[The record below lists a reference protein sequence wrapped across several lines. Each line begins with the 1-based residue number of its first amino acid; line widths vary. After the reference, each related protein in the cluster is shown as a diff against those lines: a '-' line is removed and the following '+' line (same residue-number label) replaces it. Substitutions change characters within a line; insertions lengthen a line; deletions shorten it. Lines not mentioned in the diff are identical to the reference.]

1 MNAHYDVIIVGGGMV
16 GATLAVALTEQSNI
30 KLALIEAQQA
40 TPISEDDDPEL
51 RVCALTRASEILL
64 KNLNIWPHLIPAR
77 ISAFTDM
84 KVWETAASALHF
96 DSADMG
102 EPSLGHIIENRHLQ
116 QACLARCSQIANIDF
131 LCPAKPVSR
140 TGNTLVLEGGRVLT
154 ADLIVAAD
162 GAQSPLREWSGIASR
177 GWDYQQS
184 AVVCTVTTEHAH
196 NKTARQ
202 RFLTEGPLAFLP
214 LADPHQCS
222 IVWSNSTEEAE
233 LLCQLDDD
241 RFKQILGKAFEF
253 TLGEIITVSPRSR
266 FPLKLRHADHY
277 VETGFALVGDAA
289 HTIHPL
295 AGQGVNIGLLDA
307 ATLAEI
313 VVEAHNKGRNIASL
327 HTLNKYQRRRK
338 ADNLIMQLT
347 MDAFKRVFGSELPPI
362 RWARR
367 FGLQTVNKHDLLKKL
382 FMQQAA
388 GYRFANPALYKHDIR

>member
-1 MNAHYDVIIVGGGMV
+1 MTTHYDVIIVGGGMV
-16 GATLAVALTEQSNI
+16 GSTLAVALTEQANI
-30 KLALIEAQQA
+30 KVALIEAHQA
-40 TPISEDDDPEL
+40 TLMSEHDEPEL
-51 RVCALTRASEILL
+51 RVSALTRASEMLL
-64 KNLNIWPHLIPAR
+64 KNLNIWQQLMPNR
-77 ISAFTDM
+77 ISTFTDM
-84 KVWETAASALHF
+84 KVWETTAKSPLHF
-96 DSADMG
+96 DSAGIG
-102 EPSLGHIIENRHLQ
+102 EPLLGHIIENRHLQ
-116 QACLARCSQIANIDF
+116 QACLARCSKIVNIDF
-131 LCPAKPVSR
+131 LCPTKPVSR
-140 TGNTLVLEGGRVLT
+140 TGNMLILEDGRVLT

-162 GAQSPLREWSGIASR
+162 GAQSLLREWSGIASQ
-177 GWDYQQS
+177 GWDYKQT
-184 AVVCTVTTEHAH
+184 AVVCSVTTENSH

-202 RFLTEGPLAFLP
+202 RFLPEGPLAFLP

-233 LLCQLDDD
+233 LLCELNDD
-241 RFKQILGKAFEF
+241 RFKDILGKAFES
-253 TLGEIITVSPRSR
+253 TLGEITNVSPRAS

-277 VETGFALVGDAA
+277 VEPGFALVGDAA

-313 VVEAHNKGRNIASL
+313 VLEAHHKGRNIGSL

-347 MDAFKRVFGSELPPI
+347 MDAFKRAFGSDLAPI

-382 FMQQAA
+382 FMRQAA
-388 GYRFANPALYKHDIR
+388 GYRFSNPNLSKR